1 MGGQGWALQ
10 SHHQIAGGDQTR
22 RSLQGLGGQRWL
34 CLCCLEGGRFAGT
47 PGMLRSRHIPWELCG
62 KMGLCARCDLGTGWV
77 LGAIPLLSGI
87 PPLSPSFS
95 SPFPFSFLPPFF
107 PHSPSQH
114 LSWTTHPHALETFQ
128 TQRLFQRH
136 PRGPRGSSPPNQ
148 TQICSLYANMMC
160 VDAEAL
166 LAHTASKQK
175 HMAEPGRATA
185 SAESGALGRD
195 FNQQRPKRVSHGH
208 CQARFPRLWPWQGC
222 SGGLREKNGGGN
234 GGFCSAAE
242 PKTTRTKSD
251 RLRPKGRISA
261 MFPFLVHCANAL
273 FHAKLKPSFLSW
285 GPFNIL

>member
-1 MGGQGWALQ
+1 MGEQPNVPSLLLGVSDGSAGGCEGTAAPGCGGSVGGQGWALQ

-22 RSLQGLGGQRWL
+22 RSLRGLGGQRWL

-47 PGMLRSRHIPWELCG
+47 PGMLRSRHVPWELCG

-195 FNQQRPKRVSHGH
+195 FNQQCPKWVSHGH
-208 CQARFPRLWPWQGC
+208 CQARFPCLWPWQGC
-222 SGGLREKNGGGN
+222 SGGLREKNGGGKRR
-234 GGFCSAAE
+234 FLLCS
-242 PKTTRTKSD
+242 
-251 RLRPKGRISA
+251 
-261 MFPFLVHCANAL
+261 
-273 FHAKLKPSFLSW
+273 
-285 GPFNIL
+285 